1 MSSESSAGSSGTS
14 PSYYRGKLAAPYLC
28 DALMVNH
35 YDHGWLS
42 VLEARCDTHSDTIV
56 AALADPE
63 TGDFHGLYLSDYT
76 IYEDLIVD
84 AEMRVEHD
92 PVVEE
97 DSTLQPADELV
108 AGISGK
114 N

>member
-1 MSSESSAGSSGTS
+1 MSSGSSAGSSETS

-35 YDHGWLS
+35 HEDGWLS
-42 VLEARCDTHSDTIV
+42 VLEARCDTYSDTIV

-63 TGDFHGLYLSDYT
+63 TEDFHGLYFSDYT
-76 IYEDLIVD
+76 IYEELVFD
-84 AEMRVEHD
+84 AELLVELD

-97 DSTLQPADELV
+97 DSTPQPADELV
-108 AGISGK
+108 TEIVGD